1 MGTSGTSFAAA
12 VRMGFVIDVAG
23 YGQRSAQEKFDL
35 QRRVSEFVDDVL
47 QDLGLRLEDTHH
59 HGTGDGM
66 VVFLPSEVEVNRS
79 LVRLLR
85 SAVETLADDNRRY
98 RDRMR
103 LRMAVVIGPL
113 GPAAIGFSGDVI
125 VEAARM
131 VDSEELRAVLAERR
145 DTDLVA
151 VISEQLYGYAVGQ
164 RHTGLHAADF
174 QPLTIEVKELST
186 RAWLWNGPVAATTT
200 ARQGPPPET
209 FVLAAPRAGGCVLG
223 IRPGAIERVRDID
236 IWVNSENTDM
246 TMARI
251 NEFAISSVIR
261 YHGAVRDTAGHVVDD
276 VIANELEELVAGQR
290 PVAPGAAFVT
300 GSGLLAETN
309 GVRRIIHV
317 AAVHGEPGAGFRQV
331 RHLPAG
337 VSNALRQAERLA
349 AEDASLRTIIFPMMG
364 AGVAG
369 APVPKTA
376 ADLVDAAVDHLA
388 ARPGTLLRGIYFL
401 AYTDAERH
409 ALAEELGGHPAL
421 RPADPDT
428 DGTGATR

>member
-1 MGTSGTSFAAA
+1 MDSAGTSFAAS

-23 YGQRSAQEKFDL
+23 YGRRSTQEKFDL
-35 QRRVSEFVDDVL
+35 QRRVSEFVDEVL
-47 QDLGLRLEDTHH
+47 QDIGLRLADTRH

-66 VVFLPSEVEVNRS
+66 VVFLPSEIEVNRS
-79 LVRLLR
+79 LARLLR
-85 SAVETLADDNRRY
+85 SAAETVDEDNRRY

-113 GPAAIGFSGDVI
+113 GPAAIGFSGDAV
-125 VEAARM
+125 VEASRM
-131 VDSEELRAVLAERR
+131 VDSEELRAALAERR

-151 VISEQLYGYAVGQ
+151 VISDQLYGYAVGQ
-164 RHTGLHAADF
+164 RHTGLRAEEF
-174 QPLTIEVKELST
+174 QPLTIEVKELKT
-186 RAWLWNGPVAATTT
+186 RGWLWSGPAVSSRPTS
-200 ARQGPPPET
+200 PPDT
-209 FVLAAPRAGGCVLG
+209 YVLAAPETSDCVLG
-223 IRPGAIERVRDID
+223 IRTGPIERVRDIA

-261 YHGAVRDTAGHVVDD
+261 YHGSVRDAAGHVVDD
-276 VIANELEELVAGQR
+276 VIADELDRLVAGQR
-290 PVAPGAAFVT
+290 PVAPGAVFVT
-300 GSGLLAETN
+300 GSGVLAETN

-331 RHLPAG
+331 RHIPSG

-349 AEDASLRTIIFPMMG
+349 GEDASLRTIIFPMLG

-376 ADLVDAAVDHLA
+376 ADLVDAAVDHLVT
-388 ARPGTLLRGIYFL
+388 RPGTPLSGIYFL
-401 AYTDAERH
+401 AFTDAERL
-409 ALAEELGGHPAL
+409 ALTGVLGGHPAL
-421 RPADPDT
+421 RAAEP
-428 DGTGATR
+428 GNGRVTR